1 MEESLG
7 DPGALLHL
15 AADNLIAERRARC
28 RRLLIAAAWADCHG
42 APDDREPDHRSALV
56 DQFVRSGG
64 MGTPL
69 VSQDCAAE
77 LGQALQVSVFAAR
90 KLVAD
95 ALTIRHR
102 LPLLWQRVKD
112 GEVWG
117 WKASKVAEATRHLGG
132 LSSWALD
139 RQTTPYLEPY
149 LELMAWSRFLEVL
162 DAALLRVDEAT
173 YQARAEAAAG
183 QRDVRSYR
191 GQYGLR
197 TLVARAEAGDV
208 AAFEALVARVADCLA
223 ADGDE
228 DPVGVRR
235 SKALGIIGHQERL
248 RDLLARH
255 ADQPDD
261 RHHPEDRVAAYQ
273 DDPTDP
279 WAADDL
285 PPAGWQTARHG
296 NYHQPGLDDPDDL
309 DDSWAS
315 QVEDPDPRWDEAH
328 DQESVEPDDQD
339 WLDQQSEPTDD
350 RHRHRHRHRHRER

>member
-1 MEESLG
+1 MFESWLEESLG

-15 AADNLIAERRARC
+15 AADNLIAERRAGC
-28 RRLLIAAAWADCHG
+28 RTLLIAAAWADCHG

-56 DQFVRSGG
+56 DQYVRSGG

-77 LGQALQVSVFAAR
+77 LGHALQVSVFAAR
-90 KLVAD
+90 KLIAD

-117 WKASKVAEATRHLGG
+117 WKAAKIAEATRHLGG

-139 RQTTPYLEPY
+139 RQTTPH
-149 LELMAWSRFLEVL
+149 LELMAWSRFLDVL

-208 AAFEALVARVADCLA
+208 AAFEALSTWSRTVWPPTVMRT
-223 ADGDE
+223 
-228 DPVGVRR
+228 R
-235 SKALGIIGHQERL
+235 SGSAGPKPSASSATKPGCGTCW
-248 RDLLARH
+248 
-255 ADQPDD
+255 PGT
-261 RHHPEDRVAAYQ
+261 
-273 DDPTDP
+273 PTSP
-279 WAADDL
+279 TTPAIPKTGSPRTRMIRPTRGPPMISH
-285 PPAGWQTARHG
+285 PPAGRPRSTATTTSPASTIWMTSTTAGPARPRPRPALDAAMRRSRSTKPTESWARH
-296 NYHQPGLDDPDDL
+296 
-309 DDSWAS
+309 
-315 QVEDPDPRWDEAH
+315 
-328 DQESVEPDDQD
+328 
-339 WLDQQSEPTDD
+339 
-350 RHRHRHRHRHRER
+350 HRHTAPTTTPTPRA